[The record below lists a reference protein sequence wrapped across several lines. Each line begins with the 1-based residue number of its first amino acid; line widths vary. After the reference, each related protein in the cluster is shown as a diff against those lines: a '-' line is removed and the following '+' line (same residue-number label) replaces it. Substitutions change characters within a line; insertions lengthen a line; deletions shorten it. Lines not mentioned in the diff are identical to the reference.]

1 MCYIPKK
8 KYYFALWRMYEE
20 HITFF
25 SCYDCVGVCW
35 LCTKP
40 SDTFSCGL
48 DEHTEIG
55 ESKPVDENFVEE
67 VDIDRD
73 ENYWERDI
81 RREAGGS
88 GSPDDCPDHSEFE
101 YIRRKLRELTGNKQ
115 EKEKFPPEQVNPPYK
130 PIDKNLSIVR

>member
-1 MCYIPKK
+1 MPYGGCMKNI
-8 KYYFALWRMYEE
+8 LL
-20 HITFF
+20 FF
-25 SCYDCVGVCW
+25 LVTTVLVCVGCAQSHP
-35 LCTKP
+35 TP
-40 SDTFSCGL
+40 SHVGL